1 MSHGQVKRHEEVGA
15 SADVLDEGLSLSTK
29 GNKSRD
35 YKLTKV
41 TTLMRAPGGGLRDGP
56 KQSRGPAATPE

>member
-29 GNKSRD
+29 GTKGRD
-35 YKLTKV
+35 YKGDN
-41 TTLMRAPGGGLRDGP
+41 P
-56 KQSRGPAATPE
+56 QSCEHQEGAYIGIRNL

>member
-56 KQSRGPAATPE
+56 M